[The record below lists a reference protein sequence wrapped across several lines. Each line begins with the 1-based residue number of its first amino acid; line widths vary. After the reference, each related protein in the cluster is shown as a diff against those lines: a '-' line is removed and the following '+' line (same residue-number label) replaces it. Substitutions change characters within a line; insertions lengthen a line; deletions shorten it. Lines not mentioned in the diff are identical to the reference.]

1 METRLFFSGRGR
13 FKIEDGSKKEGVF
26 QFKMKKRCFSNA
38 T

>member
-1 METRLFFSGRGR
+1 METRICFSGRGR

-26 QFKMKKRCFSNA
+26 QFKMKKHYFSFA